1 MTFQI
6 ECCFGSNGYQITT
19 IDAID
24 GYYATKIAK
33 IMFPDA
39 TKINIKQ
46 I

>member
-1 MTFQI
+1 MKFQI
-6 ECCFGSNGYQITT
+6 ECWFGSNGYQIEK

-33 IMFPDA
+33 MMFPDA